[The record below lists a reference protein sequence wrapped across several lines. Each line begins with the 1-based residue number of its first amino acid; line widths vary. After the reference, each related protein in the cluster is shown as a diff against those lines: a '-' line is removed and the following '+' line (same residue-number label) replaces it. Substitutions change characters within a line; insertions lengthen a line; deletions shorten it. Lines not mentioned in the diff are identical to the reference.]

1 MYLRPSASRIQISIL
16 FTLLLTCVHS
26 PILLL
31 LLLKMGTTN
40 IPGGK
45 GGRCVRLTTSP
56 FSRAEC
62 HEIWEPKP
70 PGNLWATPGL
80 LRDSFTF
87 YYYYYHYCYY
97 CYYHYDCVVGIATF
111 YWLDGTGVE
120 ILRTPQDRP
129 WGPPSLLY
137 GGCRVSFP
145 GVTRPWRGV
154 DHPPASSAK
163 VLLPLWAFVAYS
175 KVNFTYLITQ

>member
-1 MYLRPSASRIQISIL
+1 
-16 FTLLLTCVHS
+16 
-26 PILLL
+26 
-31 LLLKMGTTN
+31 
-40 IPGGK
+40 
-45 GGRCVRLTTSP
+45 VRLTSP
-56 FSRAEC
+56 PSRAEC

-87 YYYYYHYCYY
+87 YYYYYDYCYNCY
-97 CYYHYDCVVGIATF
+97 YYYYYYHYYYYYYYYYCDCVVGIATF
-111 YWLDGTGVE
+111 YWLDGTGSNPSGREGGE

-137 GGCRVSFP
+137 GECRVSFP
-145 GVTRPWRGV
+145 GVTRPGRGV

-163 VLLPLWAFVAYS
+163 VLLPLWAFVACS